1 MTDLIKNWLLDP
13 AALVFFISGFVIV
26 LLVVLGRGRRGH
38 VRWLPVLLLGFVWL
52 TVCLV
57 IGAPSVVNPLLT
69 KLEDRYPASIECDAG
84 SHLVMLGGG
93 VDSRVTFAD
102 EFERMSQSTL
112 ARASAA
118 ARIAQAEPSLVM
130 IASGGALRTISE
142 ADVIGN
148 YWNVLGISND
158 RILREANS
166 STTRDNAVE
175 VAALLETQSVVGQLR
190 LVTSALHMP
199 RALNTFRKVLEP
211 KGIDVC
217 PVSVNREALP
227 DIPLWA
233 SVPQTTAV
241 VKFNKWLHEIVA
253 LAAYKARGWI

>member
-1 MTDLIKNWLLDP
+1 MTELIKNWLLDP
-13 AALVFFISGFVIV
+13 AALIFFSSGFVIV
-26 LLVVLGRGRRGH
+26 SLVLFGRSRRGH
-38 VRWLPVLLLGFVWL
+38 VRWYPVLLLGLVWL
-52 TVCLV
+52 TVSLV
-57 IGAPSVVNPLLT
+57 SGAPTIVNPLLT
-69 KLEDRYPASIECDAG
+69 VLEERYPASIECEPG
-84 SHLVMLGGG
+84 THLVMLGGG
-93 VDSRVTFAD
+93 VDSRVTSAD

-118 ARIAQAEPSLVM
+118 ARIALAEPSLIL

-148 YWNVLGISND
+148 YWNVLGVDND
-158 RILREANS
+158 RILREADS
-166 STTRDNAVE
+166 SNTRENAVK
-175 VAALLETQSVVGQLR
+175 VAALLDTERVEGQLR

-199 RALNTFRKVLEP
+199 RALNVFRKVLEP

-227 DIPLWA
+227 NIPLWA

-241 VKFNKWLHEIVA
+241 VKFNKWLHELVA
-253 LAAYKARGWI
+253 LAAYKAQGWI